1 MIYFFADDHFQK
13 FCGRNIYKRLPDM
26 LKKRIFFSENDPEY
40 LESGIWEKDCEL
52 LILHVIGG
60 TGGIPLPSDG
70 AERAMLRYCISGRP
84 MLLLHGS
91 SAAFWHWDWWRKIA
105 GLRWVRPEDPDHVP
119 KSVHPHHPCR
129 VEVAKVR
136 HELARQLKPFDL
148 PEDEIYIELEQ
159 TSPVAILMSTHIEEG
174 IYPQCAECI
183 GPAGAKIISFIPG
196 HIPAA
201 FEVPELTGNIA
212 TIIQYLLRRP

>member
-70 AERAMLRYCISGRP
+70 AERAMLR
-84 MLLLHGS
+84 
-91 SAAFWHWDWWRKIA
+91 
-105 GLRWVRPEDPDHVP
+105 
-119 KSVHPHHPCR
+119 
-129 VEVAKVR
+129 
-136 HELARQLKPFDL
+136 
-148 PEDEIYIELEQ
+148 
-159 TSPVAILMSTHIEEG
+159 
-174 IYPQCAECI
+174 
-183 GPAGAKIISFIPG
+183 
-196 HIPAA
+196 
-201 FEVPELTGNIA
+201 
-212 TIIQYLLRRP
+212 

>member
-40 LESGIWEKDCEL
+40 LESGIWEKNCEL
-52 LILHVIGG
+52 LILHMIGG
-60 TGGIPLPSDG
+60 TGSIPLPGDG

-136 HELARQLKPFDL
+136 HELARQLKPFNL

-159 TSPVAILMSTHIEEG
+159 TSRVTILIVLSCEKM
-174 IYPQCAECI
+174 
-183 GPAGAKIISFIPG
+183 
-196 HIPAA
+196 
-201 FEVPELTGNIA
+201 V
-212 TIIQYLLRRP
+212 